1 MGPIVSPPPPALLSH
16 FAAPLPRHFV
26 YHPSPCMSDP
36 VLAFVLVAALL
47 AALTLA
53 SWFKNLDASLWRDA
67 HIPLIAGAL
76 GGVVVRFVGF
86 APFPLTIG
94 VVLTL
99 AALYVRLTGHENDPS
114 DGMAAGAM
122 IGAAAAVP
130 LTAAGADDLLRL
142 SSCVLAGAIAGYG
155 ITFGLTNVRQPLRQ
169 ALVDA
174 LTAGAAIGGA
184 WAPYLAARSSR
195 VTPAQIAIASTVL
208 VPFLLI
214 VTVFRQWPIIR
225 AELRDEATLGVIDWM
240 DVEPSAHPFRRLG
253 RGGWYNPGAHR
264 EFVRAASR
272 IARRKRQQ
280 RSRPEEIARLYQL
293 EIIKLRGEMQAMS
306 TIDRRMRAAATV
318 MVPS

>member
-1 MGPIVSPPPPALLSH
+1 
-16 FAAPLPRHFV
+16 
-26 YHPSPCMSDP
+26 MSDP

-53 SWFKNLDASLWRDA
+53 SWFKNLDSSLWRDA
-67 HIPLIAGAL
+67 HIPLIAGAIC
-76 GGVVVRFVGF
+76 GVLVQFAGF
-86 APFPLTIG
+86 APFPVSIG
-94 VVLTL
+94 VVITL

-114 DGMAAGAM
+114 DGMAIGAM
-122 IGAAAAVP
+122 IGAAASIP
-130 LTAAGADDLLRL
+130 LTIAGSSDLLRF
-142 SSCVLAGAIAGYG
+142 SACVLAGAIAGYG
-155 ITFGLTNVRQPLRQ
+155 ITFGLTNVRHPLRQ

-174 LTAGAAIGGA
+174 MTAAAAVGGA
-184 WAPYLAARSSR
+184 WLPFLASR
-195 VTPAQIAIASTVL
+195 NPRITGSQIALASTAL
-208 VPFLLI
+208 VPFLLL

-293 EIIKLRGEMQAMS
+293 EIIKLRSEMQAMS
-306 TIDRRMRAAATV
+306 AIDRRMRAAATV
-318 MVPS
+318 MAPS